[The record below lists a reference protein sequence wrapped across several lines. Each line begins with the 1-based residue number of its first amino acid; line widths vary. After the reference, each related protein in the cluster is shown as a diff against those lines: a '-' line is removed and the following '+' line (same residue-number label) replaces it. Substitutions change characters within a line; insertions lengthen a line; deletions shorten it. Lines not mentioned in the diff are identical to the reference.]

1 MRAWGCHLS
10 NSIRYRVERPTV
22 KAYPIEIS
30 YGWIM
35 KRQPSVRQNW
45 SRLMTIEAVPRACE
59 ASRVSSSNRVLL
71 EVCVQS
77 PADCLAAA
85 RGGADRV
92 ELCSAIELGGL
103 TPSLGAITAACSA
116 SPLPVV
122 VLTRPRAGDFIYSPT
137 EVDLVTRDLERL
149 REVGARG
156 AALGALTPSGDID
169 QHALQAWAAVGEGL
183 ELVFHRAFDSCRAP
197 LEALELLVECGVKR
211 VLTSGGAPTAAE
223 GAENL
228 AAWIEVTSGRLEIL
242 PGGSIR
248 ADNVIDLLSMTSA
261 EQVHF
266 RAPSTAQTEGKAHP
280 LGPLDAGTHEVTDAD
295 IVRAVQAAINGPLT
309 S

>member
-1 MRAWGCHLS
+1 V
-10 NSIRYRVERPTV
+10 I
-22 KAYPIEIS
+22 
-30 YGWIM
+30 
-35 KRQPSVRQNW
+35 
-45 SRLMTIEAVPRACE
+45 
-59 ASRVSSSNRVLL
+59 VL
-71 EVCVQS
+71 
-77 PADCLAAA
+77 A
-85 RGGADRV
+85 
-92 ELCSAIELGGL
+92 
-103 TPSLGAITAACSA
+103 
-116 SPLPVV
+116 
-122 VLTRPRAGDFIYSPT
+122 RPRAGDFVYSST
-137 EVDLVTRDLERL
+137 EVDLVTRDLERI

-169 QHALQAWAAVGEGL
+169 QRALQAWVAVSEGL

-228 AAWIEVTSGRLEIL
+228 AAWIETSRARLEVL

-248 ADNVIDLLSMTSA
+248 ADNVAKLLSMTAA

-266 RAPSTAQTEGKAHP
+266 RAPSTTRTDGKAHA
-280 LGPLDAGTHEVTDAD
+280 LGSLDAGTHEVTDAD
-295 IVRAVQAAINGPLT
+295 IVRAIREAVNGPLP